1 MSGQE
6 RGKVGTATQQSWGT
20 APDGQE
26 VQLCTLRLP
35 GGMCA
40 ELSSYGAVLVRL
52 LAPDREEKLADVVL
66 GHDTLD
72 PYTDHARSPYFGA
85 TVGRCANRIAQG
97 RFTLGGQS
105 YQLAQNNGPNAL
117 HGGER
122 GFDQRGW
129 ASRVFLG
136 PDGPAAEFSRFSPDG
151 EEGYPGTLAV
161 RVTYT
166 LTPQQALQ
174 IDFQALTDAPTPVN
188 LTHHSYWNLTGD
200 PRRTILDHELT
211 VFADQI
217 TPVGASLIPTGEL
230 RAVAGTPF
238 DFRLPRRVGEQIGAG
253 DEQLRFAGG
262 YDHNFV
268 LRGEAGL
275 KPAATLH
282 DPLSGRELRVL
293 TTEPGLQVY
302 SGNFLDGSLRGKGGT
317 AYGHRSALCLEP
329 QHFPDS
335 PNQPHF
341 PSVILEPGE
350 LFASRTVYAF
360 GVREQR

>member
-1 MSGQE
+1 MSGHE
-6 RGKVGTATQQSWGT
+6 REGAGTATQQFWGR
-20 APDGQE
+20 APEGED
-26 VQLCTLRLP
+26 VQRCTLSLP
-35 GGMCA
+35 GGLRA

-52 LAPDREEKLADVVL
+52 LAPDREGRLEDVVL
-66 GHDTLD
+66 GHDTLE
-72 PYTDHARSPYFGA
+72 PYTDRARSPYFGA
-85 TVGRCANRIAQG
+85 TVGRCANRIAHG
-97 RFTLGGQS
+97 RFSLRGRS
-105 YQLAQNNGPNAL
+105 YALAQNNGPNAL

-122 GFDQRGW
+122 GFDQRVW
-129 ASRVFLG
+129 ASRVFVG
-136 PDGPAAEFSRFSPDG
+136 PDGPAAEFTRFSPDG

-161 RVTYT
+161 QVTYT
-166 LTPQQALQ
+166 LTAQRALQ
-174 IDFQALTDAPTPVN
+174 IDYQALTDAPTPVN

-217 TPVGASLIPTGEL
+217 TPVGASLIPTGAFQE
-230 RAVAGTPF
+230 VAGTPF
-238 DFRLPRRVGEQIGAG
+238 DFRLPRRVGEQIGAD
-253 DEQLRFAGG
+253 DEQLRVAGG

-268 LRGEAGL
+268 LRGGTEL

-282 DPLSGRELRVL
+282 DPVSGRELRVL

-302 SGNFLDGSLRGKGGT
+302 SGNFLDGTVRGKGGA

-341 PSVILEPGE
+341 PSVILDPGQR
-350 LFASRTVYAF
+350 LTSRTVYAF
-360 GVREQR
+360 GIR

>member
-1 MSGQE
+1 MSEQ
-6 RGKVGTATQQSWGT
+6 RQKRAGTATQRSWGV
-20 APDGQE
+20 APDGQD
-26 VQLCTLRLP
+26 VQLCILSLP
-35 GGMCA
+35 GGLRA

-52 LAPDREEKLADVVL
+52 LVPDRAGKLEDVVL
-66 GHDTLD
+66 GHDRLD
-72 PYTDHARSPYFGA
+72 PYTNHTHSPYFGA
-85 TVGRCANRIAQG
+85 TVGRCANRIARGQ
-97 RFTLGGQS
+97 FTLHGQR

-122 GFDQRGW
+122 GFDQQVW

-166 LTPQQALQ
+166 LTPGQALQ
-174 IDFQALTDAPTPVN
+174 IDYQALTDASTPVN

-200 PRRTILDHELT
+200 PRQTILDHELT
-211 VFADQI
+211 VRADQI
-217 TPVGASLIPTGEL
+217 TPVDASLIPTGAFLE
-230 RAVAGTPF
+230 VGGTPF
-238 DFRLPRRVGEQIGAG
+238 DFRLPRRVGERIEAP

-268 LRGEAGL
+268 LQGGGAGL
-275 KPAATLH
+275 ELAATLH
-282 DPLSGRELRVL
+282 DPASGRELRVL

-302 SGNFLDGSLRGKGGT
+302 SGNFLDGTISGKGGT
-317 AYGHRSALCLEP
+317 PYGFRTALCLEP
-329 QHFPDS
+329 QHFPDA

-341 PSVILEPGE
+341 SSVVLEPGQ
-350 LFASRTVYAF
+350 LFTSRTVYAF
-360 GVREQR
+360 SAR